1 MKKQNTWILPAGI
14 EEVLPPDA
22 YEFEMLCRKIM
33 DQFGLWG
40 YELVMPPLAEYLDS
54 LLTGAG
60 DDLELKTFKITDQLT
75 GRMMGIRADITPQVA
90 RIDSHKLGFETP
102 TRLCYRGSVLHTR
115 PDGPGGTRAPLQI
128 GAEIYGHAGVESDA
142 EILSL
147 MLITLQTAGLKNVH
161 VDIGHAGI
169 YRKLIKKLD
178 IQVDRELVII
188 NAMQRKAVN
197 ELKRSFAE
205 WSISSDVSSAILSLT
220 ELNGD
225 RQILDKALTVFRP
238 LGDDIVLYV
247 EELMRIA
254 DLVAKQVKDASLFFD
269 LADCSGYKY
278 HNGIMFTTFIH
289 GQGQGIAFGG
299 RYDGLGKEFGRARSA
314 TGFSIDINSVYK
326 LVSPA
331 ASKRTG
337 IFAPNSEIPG
347 LDDAI
352 SELRK
357 KGERVIAQL
366 PGQTGSA
373 KDMGCD
379 RELYLD
385 GGRWSVR
392 DLKL

>member
-1 MKKQNTWILPAGI
+1 MTKLNSWILPAGI
-14 EEVLPPDA
+14 EEILPPDA
-22 YEFEMLCRKIM
+22 YALELLCREIM

-90 RIDSHKLGFETP
+90 RVDSHKIGLDTP
-102 TRLCYRGSVLHTR
+102 TRLCYLGSVLHTR
-115 PDGPGGTRAPLQI
+115 PAGPGGTRAPLQI

-169 YRKLIKKLD
+169 YRNLIKKLE
-178 IQVDRELVII
+178 ISVDKESVII
-188 NAMQRKAVN
+188 NTLQRKAAN
-197 ELKRSFAE
+197 ELECLFDE

-220 ELNGD
+220 ELHGD
-225 RQILDKALTVFRP
+225 RQILDKALTAFKP
-238 LGDDIVLYV
+238 LGDDIVIHI
-247 EELMRIA
+247 EELIRIA
-254 DLVAKQVKDASLFFD
+254 DLTEKQVQDAPLFFD
-269 LADCSGYKY
+269 LADCSGYLY
-278 HNGIMFTTFIH
+278 HNGIILTTYIH

-299 RYDGLGKEFGRARSA
+299 RYDGLGKEFGRARPA
-314 TGFSIDINSVYK
+314 TGFSIDIKSVYK
-326 LVSPA
+326 LVSRT

-337 IFAPNSEIPG
+337 IFAPSSETPG
-347 LDDAI
+347 LNDVI
-352 SELRK
+352 SELRQ
-357 KGERVIAQL
+357 KGERVISQL
-366 PGQTGSA
+366 PGQSGSA
-373 KDMGCD
+373 KNMGCD
-379 RELYLD
+379 REIYLD
-385 GGRWSVR
+385 GRRWKVR